1 MEQMIIQLAKAIL
14 IARRMFPN
22 TIIHWVFDN
31 SSAHGSLAKNA
42 LTVTKMNV
50 NPGGKV
56 PEMRETVIRLDNLH
70 GHGGKP
76 QKMVF
81 DNPLPDNHPHKKFEG
96 QPKGMK
102 VILAECGYTT
112 NTNGKPLIGDCKAC
126 KASKARKP
134 HLDGASPDE
143 EAEMYGED
151 GNDSDEEEERPVDCC
166 MRRLVSH
173 QSDFAG
179 EKSQLELLIEA
190 APGKEGIDPRDASN
204 AFGALMQPDNDDA
217 DGMIDDLHRA
227 NIQAMKSSSNSF
239 FAQPPRHWKVVPP
252 IKMKGKLPVKKQLEK
267 GTITIED
274 CEEPAKKAKKPPKKK
289 KHLSLSGTGVRRPA
303 FLVHASLKGTLPEA
317 SPEEVRNPFL
327 DGAPTAGDHS
337 EVAS

>member
-1 MEQMIIQLAKAIL
+1 MVAENEALIAELRLAFTKSTTVIYPDNKPGGDAFWNMEQMIAQLAKAIL

-22 TIIHWVFDN
+22 AIIHWVFDN

-56 PEMRETVIRLDNLH
+56 PEMRETVIPLDNPH

-102 VILAECGYTT
+102 VILAERGYTT

-151 GNDSDEEEERPVDCC
+151 GNDSEEEEERPVDCC
-166 MRRLVSH
+166 MRCLLSH

-179 EKSQLELLIEA
+179 EKSQLELVCSI
-190 APGKEGIDPRDASN
+190 IYCTTVTN
-204 AFGALMQPDNDDA
+204 MIFTA
-217 DGMIDDLHRA
+217 D
-227 NIQAMKSSSNSF
+227 
-239 FAQPPRHWKVVPP
+239 
-252 IKMKGKLPVKKQLEK
+252 
-267 GTITIED
+267 
-274 CEEPAKKAKKPPKKK
+274 
-289 KHLSLSGTGVRRPA
+289 
-303 FLVHASLKGTLPEA
+303 
-317 SPEEVRNPFL
+317 
-327 DGAPTAGDHS
+327 
-337 EVAS
+337 